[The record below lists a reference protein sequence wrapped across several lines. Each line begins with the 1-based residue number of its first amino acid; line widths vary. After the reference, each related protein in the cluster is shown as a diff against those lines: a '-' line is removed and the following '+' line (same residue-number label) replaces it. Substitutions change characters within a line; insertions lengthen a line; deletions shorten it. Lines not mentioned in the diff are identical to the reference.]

1 MIFLP
6 FSNYFVSRSSFL
18 PTKGVEINS
27 AFAPPPLIFRSFD
40 LLKFSFLLMTF
51 RMSAAAGG
59 ANAAGNQR
67 A

>member
-1 MIFLP
+1 
-6 FSNYFVSRSSFL
+6 
-18 PTKGVEINS
+18 VEINS

-59 ANAAGNQR
+59 ANESGSAAEKAGQGFSN
-67 A
+67 

>member
-1 MIFLP
+1 ML
-6 FSNYFVSRSSFL
+6 R
-18 PTKGVEINS
+18 VEINS

-59 ANAAGNQR
+59 ANAEVTGRGEAQR
-67 A
+67 NSCPVN

>member
-1 MIFLP
+1 
-6 FSNYFVSRSSFL
+6 
-18 PTKGVEINS
+18 VEINS

-59 ANAAGNQR
+59 ANIRLHARRLYAVAVQAVVGHS
-67 A
+67 

>member
-1 MIFLP
+1 ML
-6 FSNYFVSRSSFL
+6 R
-18 PTKGVEINS
+18 VEINS

-59 ANAAGNQR
+59 ANNLIDR
-67 A
+67 KKFCNL